1 MKNHTPTVNKF
12 CLLGNSAQQ
21 LMMAAVLMFVINQAL
36 LAQSPPAFSY
46 QAVIRDNAGE
56 FLANQTVGIRISIH
70 AATTSGTIVYQET
83 HQVTSNLVGLINLSI
98 GLGSPTTGVFSTISW
113 SGGLMFLQVEA
124 DKTGGTNYITL
135 GTTQLVSVPYAL
147 YAPPDADWIV
157 SGAKMYSGV
166 TGNVGIGYANPSN
179 KLHVEGSDA
188 LPILNVKNNGGGR
201 GIRVFTQSSCALWV
215 ENSGNHGLRV
225 THCLGNGVNITAAH
239 GNGIHV
245 DQADGWAGYFNG
257 TGYFSG
263 NVGIGNLTPGAKL
276 HVNGNIIANDPVD
289 PTHVATKQYV
299 DQKLKNYADKIQEL
313 ENSVQKLIEIN
324 ETQKQRIK
332 KLEDSL

>member
-1 MKNHTPTVNKF
+1 MKNHNSTINKF
-12 CLLGNSAQQ
+12 CLLIKAAQK
-21 LMMAAVLMFVINQAL
+21 MIMAAVILFVISQQL
-36 LAQSPPAFSY
+36 IAQSPPAFSY
-46 QAVIRDNAGE
+46 QAVIRDNTGE

-70 AATTSGTIVYQET
+70 TATATGTIVYQET

-98 GLGSPTTGVFSTISW
+98 GLGSPTTGTFSTISW
-113 SGGLMFLQVEA
+113 SNGLMFLQVEA

-147 YAPPDADWIV
+147 YAPPDADWII
-157 SGAKMYSGV
+157 SGTKMYSGV
-166 TGNVGIGYANPSN
+166 TGNVGIGYSNPSY

-188 LPILNVKNNGGGR
+188 NPILNVKNNGGGR

-215 ENSGNHGLRV
+215 DNSGNHGLRV
-225 THCLGNGVNITAAH
+225 THAQGNGVNITAVH

-299 DQKLKNYADKIQEL
+299 DQKLKSYADKI
-313 ENSVQKLIEIN
+313 K
-324 ETQKQRIK
+324 
-332 KLEDSL
+332 

>member
-1 MKNHTPTVNKF
+1 MKSHNSTINKF
-12 CLLGNSAQQ
+12 CLLIKSVQKM
-21 LMMAAVLMFVINQAL
+21 MMAAVMLFVISQQL
-36 LAQSPPAFSY
+36 VAQSPPAFSY

-56 FLANQTVGIRISIH
+56 FLSNQTVGIRISIH
-70 AATTSGTIVYQET
+70 TATTTGTIVYQET
-83 HQVTSNLVGLINLSI
+83 HQVTTNLVGLINLSI
-98 GLGSPTTGVFSTISW
+98 GLGSPTIGTFSTISW
-113 SGGLMFLQVEA
+113 SSGLMFLQVEA
-124 DKTGGTNYITL
+124 DETGGTNYITL

-147 YAPPDADWIV
+147 YAPPDADWII
-157 SGAKMYSGV
+157 SGTKMYSGV
-166 TGNVGIGYANPSN
+166 TGNVGIGYTNPSY

-188 LPILNVKNNGGGR
+188 NPILNVKNNGGGR

-225 THCLGNGVNITAAH
+225 THAQGNGVNITAAH

-245 DQADGWAGYFNG
+245 EQADGWAGYFNG
-257 TGYFSG
+257 KGYFSG

-276 HVNGNIIANDPVD
+276 HVSGNIIANDPVD

-299 DQKLKNYADKIQEL
+299 DQKLKNYADKIKEL